1 MPAQAVAAFEQAD
14 RVAAFGRYGRGFHAC
29 RPAADYHD
37 PFPLRVR
44 HGRQRAFA
52 PIRFA
57 TADRIQRADQLA
69 VLEQAG
75 AALVAA
81 VAADDFV
88 LTALARFL
96 HGERIGQ
103 QLPRQGNHV
112 GRALAQH
119 PLGRLQVAHLAHDED
134 LAAVAHDRLGAFA
147 ERRQPAF
154 ALAAFHAGQRQV
166 QRVVAARGNV
176 EEVEQ
181 AGRRQDLQLLL
192 GLIGRDAALRP
203 EKFVPGEPDADH
215 VLRPDPRANLL
226 GALDDEAAAFGRR
239 AAVRVV
245 ARVVGRAHELA
256 QPVAVRAMQF
266 HPVDAGALDVRRGL
280 AEVVRQLGDLV
291 RPYHQ
296 RNLVVDDGWNA
307 RCAPDGFVAVDE
319 HPPAVVDAHRS
330 QLNEDGGVVFVHR
343 VRQPP
348 HGRNTV
354 LAPHVHD
361 VEERA
366 QRAACR
372 GHGLGDRQGHAAFGA
387 LAEIGDLSLR
397 KYVVTRVAVLRT
409 VRGLQNPV
417 AQGEAAER
425 ERLPHARQRRP
436 GGCAFRI
443 NCRSRWVCGGHRR
456 LLSPYRR
463 AEALWEGAAACISSP
478 RDRYVGHR
486 DIEHGLPLRVIHA
499 ASGAHGEGATGS

>member
-1 MPAQAVAAFEQAD
+1 MRPGLFQDQHARTQCVGIVQRPLGRGAYVDDLDQVSPRDGFAFGTVHAEPGSFVGRAGRHHDAVRLDVAEGFDGHLGPAPHVHPGVRHLAFEIVDGGRPIGQPGQPFEHAQVPAQSVAAFEQPD
-14 RVAAFGRYGRGFHAC
+14 CVAAFGRHGRGFHTR
-29 RPAADYHD
+29 RPAADHYD

-57 TADRIQRADQLA
+57 TADRIQRTDQLA

-75 AALVAA
+75 AALVTA
-81 VAADDFV
+81 VATDNFV

-154 ALAAFHAGQRQV
+154 ALVAFHAGQRQV

-181 AGRRQDLQLLL
+181 AGRCQDLQLLL

-203 EKFVPGEPDADH
+203 EKFVPGQSDADH
-215 VLRPDPRANLL
+215 VLRPDPHANLL

-239 AAVRVV
+239 AAVGVV

-256 QPVAVRAMQF
+256 QPVAVGAMQF
-266 HPVDAGALDVRRGL
+266 HPVDAGAL
-280 AEVVRQLGDLV
+280 
-291 RPYHQ
+291 
-296 RNLVVDDGWNA
+296 
-307 RCAPDGFVAVDE
+307 
-319 HPPAVVDAHRS
+319 
-330 QLNEDGGVVFVHR
+330 GV
-343 VRQPP
+343 
-348 HGRNTV
+348 GR
-354 LAPHVHD
+354 
-361 VEERA
+361 
-366 QRAACR
+366 
-372 GHGLGDRQGHAAFGA
+372 
-387 LAEIGDLSLR
+387 
-397 KYVVTRVAVLRT
+397 
-409 VRGLQNPV
+409 
-417 AQGEAAER
+417 
-425 ERLPHARQRRP
+425 
-436 GGCAFRI
+436 
-443 NCRSRWVCGGHRR
+443 
-456 LLSPYRR
+456 
-463 AEALWEGAAACISSP
+463 
-478 RDRYVGHR
+478 
-486 DIEHGLPLRVIHA
+486 
-499 ASGAHGEGATGS
+499 